1 MMFVM
6 TDVCHEKL
14 KRLTMASLHISALL
28 TLFIV
33 TFSLY
38 LIYSERS
45 TYFNDGIACDHRCIG
60 PLGDAR
66 LWLKCSNFVK
76 SCQHR
81 RGFFRRKI
89 GYYSNHIAGFHLE
102 KIVLVGIHPNPGPL
116 QSTESSGN
124 RHNIRCLY
132 LNSRSVINKTNELQ
146 TFAIDSDL
154 CITETWLK
162 PKNLDC
168 E

>member
-1 MMFVM
+1 
-6 TDVCHEKL
+6 
-14 KRLTMASLHISALL
+14 
-28 TLFIV
+28 V

-38 LIYSERS
+38 LVYSERL

-60 PLGDAR
+60 ALGDAR

-89 GYYSNHIAGFHLE
+89 GYYGNHTAGFHLE
-102 KIVLVGIHPNPGPL
+102 KIDLVGIHPNPGPL

-124 RHNIRCLY
+124 GHNIRCLY
-132 LNSRSVINKTNELQ
+132 LNARSVINKTNELQ

-154 CITETWLK
+154 ISVLRK
-162 PKNLDC
+162 LGSNPKIWIVKFYR
-168 E
+168 